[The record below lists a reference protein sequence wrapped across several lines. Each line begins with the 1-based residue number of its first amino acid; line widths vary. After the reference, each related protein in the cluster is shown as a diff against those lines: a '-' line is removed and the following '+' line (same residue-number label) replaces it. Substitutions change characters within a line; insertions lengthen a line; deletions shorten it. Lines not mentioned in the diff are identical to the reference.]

1 MELLKQGQYTPY
13 PMEEQVISM
22 WLGTSGRLD
31 DVPTL
36 DVPRFESE
44 FLDFLKRENP
54 GILESIREA
63 KVFDDDTSSALEQV
77 VTRFEESFQTSEGQ
91 LLKVGSEEFEALP
104 DEDVEQEKIV
114 RQKRG

>member
-1 MELLKQGQYTPY
+1 VE
-13 PMEEQVISM
+13 
-22 WLGTSGRLD
+22 
-31 DVPTL
+31 DV
-36 DVPRFESE
+36 RRYESE